1 MKISGI
7 ALIAAVVASGL
18 AAAPS
23 FADRQVE
30 VHKRVVTSHRETHT
44 TSNWH
49 NRRHKVC
56 HTRWVHHRKVTR
68 CNWQ

>member
-1 MKISGI
+1 MKLSGL
-7 ALIAAVVASGL
+7 ALIAAVATSAL
-18 AAAPS
+18 AASPS

-30 VHKRVVTSHRETHT
+30 VHKTVVSSHSTTHT
-44 TSNWH
+44 TSGWH

-56 HTRWVHHRKVTR
+56 HTRWVHHHKVTR

>member
-18 AAAPS
+18 TAAPS
-23 FADRQVE
+23 FADRQVR
-30 VHKRVVTSHRETHT
+30 VHKTVVTSHRETHT
-44 TSNWH
+44 TNNWH

>member
-1 MKISGI
+1 MKLSGI
-7 ALIAAVVASGL
+7 ALIAVVATSAL
-18 AAAPS
+18 AASPA
-23 FADRQVE
+23 FADRQVV
-30 VHKRVVTSHRETHT
+30 VHKTVVSSHRESHT